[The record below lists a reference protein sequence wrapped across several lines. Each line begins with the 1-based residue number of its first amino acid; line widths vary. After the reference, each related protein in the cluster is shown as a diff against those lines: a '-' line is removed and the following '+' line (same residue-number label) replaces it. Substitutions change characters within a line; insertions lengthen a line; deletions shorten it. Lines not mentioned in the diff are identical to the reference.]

1 MSPADQRGVNA
12 YTRANQVSRN
22 PRAIEAD
29 VIRRVT
35 RGLEIAR
42 ETGDRIQLVTS
53 ALDNQKLWMLLLSD
67 LANDGNQLPEGS
79 RAALISVGMTVIRET
94 QNNLDKKLDLDFLIA
109 INRDIIAGLEG
120 VPSTGQPPA
129 APARPTV
136 PTRPR

>member
-42 ETGDRIQLVTS
+42 DTGDRIQLITS

-67 LANDGNQLPEGS
+67 LANDQNQLPAGS

-94 QNNLDKKLDLDFLIA
+94 QNNLDKKLDIDFLIS

-120 VPSTGQPPA
+120 IPAPPT
-129 APARPTV
+129 P
-136 PTRPR
+136 